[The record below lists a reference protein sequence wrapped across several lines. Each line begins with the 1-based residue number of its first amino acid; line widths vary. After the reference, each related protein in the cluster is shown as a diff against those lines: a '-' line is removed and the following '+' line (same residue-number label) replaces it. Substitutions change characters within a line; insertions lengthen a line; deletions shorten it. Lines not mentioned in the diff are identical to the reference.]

1 MSARRTEAL
10 ERVLAE
16 GTDADEILRSTV
28 AALAAEPDVAW
39 AGISFLEDG
48 ELAPGPSAGDPD
60 VARRT
65 TVPIVF
71 RGAFVGELST
81 DGEVEVGLL
90 ERVAMLIAT
99 FVLVGWDTEGEDR
112 QP

>member
-1 MSARRTEAL
+1 MCSPKVR
-10 ERVLAE
+10 
-16 GTDADEILRSTV
+16 DADGILRSTV

-71 RGAFVGELST
+71 RGAVGELST

-99 FVLVGWDTEGEDR
+99 FVLVGWDTEGEDW